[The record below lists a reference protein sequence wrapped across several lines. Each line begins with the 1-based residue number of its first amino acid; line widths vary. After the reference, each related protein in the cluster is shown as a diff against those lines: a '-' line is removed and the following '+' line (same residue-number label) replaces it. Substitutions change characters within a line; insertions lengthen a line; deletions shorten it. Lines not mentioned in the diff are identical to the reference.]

1 MYIKSIVLDGFKS
14 YAERTEIRD
23 FDPFFNA
30 ITGLNGSGKS
40 NILDSICFLLGIT
53 SMTQVRAS
61 NLHDLVYKNGQAG
74 ITKATVSIIFDN
86 SDKKASPLGFE
97 SSDEI
102 SVSRQVIIGGRNK
115 YLINGVNVTSTRVQD
130 LFCSIGLNINNPHFL
145 IMQGQITKVLNMKPA
160 EILAMIEEAAGTSLY
175 ESKKLAVQ
183 KTIVKKE
190 AKLKDINKALDETIT
205 PTLRKLKEDRSAYLE
220 YQKLTGTVEIL
231 SRLTIA
237 YEFTLAEE
245 AQVSSAEALKEIQTA
260 VKELQESMA
269 ENEKKQREFNKEIL
283 KMKKERDNEVGGV
296 LYSLEEAFAETQRV
310 YTKAESALNLKK
322 QNLKSE
328 EVKRKE
334 LVKNMEEDFEA
345 FLLKEEEVKKI
356 KKELNALQEASEKY
370 AKALTAAQLN
380 AVSASLS
387 SSGDGEEGTL
397 SKQMM
402 TCKIEISQAAT
413 EAKQVQMKLS
423 YAQQELKTKQFE
435 VKNMDEEYKKDKE
448 AFEAVRK
455 TKEKIENQMKNLN
468 YDEEK
473 EAAFLAKKKALT
485 NDISRLK
492 ELHVGFIAK
501 FPLLRFEYRDP
512 EKNWNPNHVKGLVV
526 SCITVEDLSKSKAL
540 EAVAGG
546 KLYNIIVDTEVT
558 GKKLLRKGE
567 LKHRYTIIPLN
578 KILTR
583 CISVEKI
590 ELAQTLVGCSNLDL
604 PLSLIQYGSELQKA
618 MEYVFGT
625 TLICNDMDSAK
636 KVTFDK
642 RIITRSVTLDGDI
655 FDPQGTLHGGASLK
669 AVSVLAGLQEIK
681 AVETELETKKS
692 ELHFVENELE
702 RLKNVADE
710 YQQLKQQW
718 EMNCEQAELL
728 EMKLQQSA
736 YHKHEEELLAL
747 KKTTA
752 ECEET
757 LKKIEE
763 RHQEAKNKYSLLENK
778 MKNAESECKK
788 ALKNAK
794 MQLHDAKK
802 NAEDSGQK
810 VREKQQELEALLLEL
825 KELEK
830 EHTSYKHQIEAADN
844 AIKHYQEQVNA
855 MEAEVSKTKESVERS
870 KEELDKK
877 KELIM
882 SQDKEIKAK
891 RAEIAK
897 CKEQNNELQLKIK
910 ELEHSIKKHQQGA
923 ADGAAKVTRMLKEHK
938 WIASEKHLFGQPHT
952 PYDFKENDPKQAY
965 KKLQKIQET
974 KQELERNVNM
984 RAMSMLSD
992 TEEKYNELLRKKR
1005 IVENDKIK
1013 ILSAI
1018 ADLDQRKIETLHTA
1032 WEKVNKDFSS
1042 IFSLLLPGAK
1052 AMLAPTKTQ
1061 NVLDGLEFRVA
1072 LGNTWKENLTELSGG
1087 QRSLVALSLIL
1098 SMLLFNPA
1106 PIYILDE
1113 VDAAL
1118 DLSHTQ
1124 NIGQMLY
1131 THFKQSQFIVVSLK
1145 DGMFSNANVLFK
1157 TKFVDGVST
1166 VSRHTQL
1173 QNKRCTEFKKSGRSK

>member
-14 YAERTEIRD
+14 YAQRTEIQE

-53 SMTQVRAS
+53 SMSQVRAS
-61 NLHDLVYKNGQAG
+61 NLQDLVYKNGQAG
-74 ITKATVSIIFDN
+74 VTKATVSITFDN

-102 SVSRQVIIGGRNK
+102 SVTRQVVIGGRNK

-145 IMQGQITKVLNMKPA
+145 IMQGQITKVLNMKPP
-160 EILAMIEEAAGTSLY
+160 EILAMIEEAAGTRLY
-175 ESKKLAVQ
+175 ESKKLTVQ
-183 KTIVKKE
+183 KTIAKKE
-190 AKLKDINKALDETIT
+190 AKLKEINRVLDETIT
-205 PTLRKLKEDRSAYLE
+205 PTLRKLREERSAYLE
-220 YQKLTGTVEIL
+220 YQRLTGTVENL
-231 SRLTIA
+231 SRLSIA

-245 AQVSSAEALKEIQTA
+245 AQVSSAEVLKKMQTA
-260 VKELQESMA
+260 VKELQGSMA
-269 ENEKKQREFNKEIL
+269 ENEKKQTEIEEEIT
-283 KMKKERDNEVGGV
+283 KMKKERDNEVSGV
-296 LYSLEEAFAETQRV
+296 LHSLEEAFAEIQRV
-310 YTKAESALNLKK
+310 NTKAESALNLKK

-328 EVKRKE
+328 EAKRKE
-334 LVKNMEEDFEA
+334 LVKNMEEDFKA
-345 FLLKEEEVKKI
+345 FLLKKEEVKKI
-356 KKELNALQEASEKY
+356 QNELNALQEASEKD
-370 AKALTAAQLN
+370 ASALAAAQLN
-380 AVSASLS
+380 AVSAGS
-387 SSGDGEEGTL
+387 STSGDGEEGTL

-413 EAKQVQMKLS
+413 EAEQVQMKLR
-423 YAQQELKTKQFE
+423 YAQQELETKESE
-435 VKNMDEEYKKDKE
+435 VKNMDGEYKKDKE
-448 AFEAVRK
+448 TFEAVRK
-455 TKEKIENQMKNLN
+455 TKEEIENQMKNLN
-468 YDEEK
+468 YDENK

-485 NDISRLK
+485 NDIRRLK
-492 ELHVGFIAK
+492 ELCEGFMAK
-501 FPLLRFEYRDP
+501 FPYLWFEYKHP
-512 EKNWNPNHVKGLVV
+512 EKNWNPNNVKGLVAF
-526 SCITVEDLSKSKAL
+526 SITVKDPSKAKSL

-558 GKKLLRKGE
+558 GQKVLKNGE

-578 KILTR
+578 KILAR
-583 CISVEKI
+583 CVNKEKI
-590 ELAQTLVGCSNLDL
+590 KLAQTLVGSDNLRL
-604 PLSLIQYGSELQKA
+604 PLSLIQYESELEKA

-625 TLICNDMDSAK
+625 TLICDSMESSK
-636 KVTFDK
+636 KITFDK
-642 RIITRSVTLDGDI
+642 RIMTRSVTLDGDI
-655 FDPQGTLHGGASLK
+655 FDPQGTLHGGASSQ
-669 AVSVLAGLQEIK
+669 AASVLAELPEIK
-681 AVETELETKKS
+681 AIKTELETKKS
-692 ELHFVENELE
+692 ELRSVEDELE
-702 RLKNVADE
+702 RLKNVAVK

-747 KKTTA
+747 KKTIA

-763 RHQEAKNKYSLLENK
+763 KHQEAKNKYSLLENK

-794 MQLHDAKK
+794 MQLEDAKK
-802 NAEDSGQK
+802 KAEDSGQK
-810 VREKQQELEALLLEL
+810 MREKQQELEALLLEL

-855 MEAEVSKTKESVERS
+855 MEAEVSKTKECVERS

-882 SQDKEIKAK
+882 SQHKEIKAK
-891 RAEIAK
+891 SAEIVK
-897 CKEQNNELQLKIK
+897 CREQNNVLQLNIK
-910 ELEHSIKKHQQGA
+910 ELEHNIKKHQQRA
-923 ADGAAKVTRMLKEHK
+923 ADAAATVTRMLKENK
-938 WIASEKHLFGQPHT
+938 WIASEKHLFGQPNT
-952 PYDFKENDPKQAY
+952 AYDFKKNNPKEAHQ
-965 KKLQKIQET
+965 KLQKMQEA
-974 KQELERNVNM
+974 KQKLWRNVNM
-984 RAMSMLSD
+984 RAMSVLSD
-992 TEEKYNELLRKKR
+992 TEEKYNELLKKKR

-1018 ADLDQRKIETLHTA
+1018 EELDRRKIKTLHQA

-1052 AMLAPTKTQ
+1052 AMLTPTKTQ
-1061 NVLDGLEFRVA
+1061 NILDGLEFRVA

-1098 SMLLFNPA
+1098 AMLLFNPA

-1131 THFKQSQFIVVSLK
+1131 THFRQSQFIVVSLK

-1166 VSRHTQL
+1166 ISRHISL
-1173 QNKRCTEFKKSGRSK
+1173 QNKRLH

>member
-14 YAERTEIRD
+14 YAQRTEICD

-40 NILDSICFLLGIT
+40 NILDSICFLLGIS
-53 SMTQVRAS
+53 SMSQVRAS
-61 NLHDLVYKNGQAG
+61 NLQDLVYKNGQAG
-74 ITKATVSIIFDN
+74 ITKATVSITFDN
-86 SDKKASPLGFE
+86 SDKKASPLGYE
-97 SSDEI
+97 SNDEI
-102 SVSRQVIIGGRNK
+102 SVTRQVIIGGRNK
-115 YLINGVNVTSTRVQD
+115 YLINGVTVTSTRVQD
-130 LFCSIGLNINNPHFL
+130 LFCSVGLNINNPHFL
-145 IMQGQITKVLNMKPA
+145 IMQGQITKVLNMKPP

-175 ESKKLAVQ
+175 ESKKLNVQ
-183 KTIVKKE
+183 KTIAKKE
-190 AKLKDINKALDETIT
+190 AKLKEIDRVLEETIT
-205 PTLRKLKEDRSAYLE
+205 PTLHKLREDRSAYLE
-220 YQKLTGTVEIL
+220 YQKLAGKVENL
-231 SRLTIA
+231 SRISIA

-245 AQVSSAEALKEIQTA
+245 AQVSCAEVLKKIETA

-269 ENEKKQREFNKEIL
+269 ENEKKQRELDEEIV
-283 KMKKERDNEVGGV
+283 KMKKGRDDEVGGV
-296 LYSLEEAFAETQRV
+296 LHSLEEAFAEIQRV
-310 YTKAESALNLKK
+310 NTKAESALNLKK

-334 LVKNMEEDFEA
+334 LVKNMEEDFKA
-345 FLLKEEEVKKI
+345 FVSKEEEVKKI
-356 KKELNALQEASEKY
+356 KKELDALQEASERD
-370 AKALTAAQLN
+370 ASALAAAQLN
-380 AVSASLS
+380 AVSAGLS
-387 SSGDGEEGTL
+387 SNGDGEEGTL

-402 TCKIEISQAAT
+402 TCKTEMSQAAT
-413 EAKQVQMKLS
+413 EAKQVQMKLK
-423 YAQQELKTKQFE
+423 YTQQELKTKESE
-435 VKNMDEEYKKDKE
+435 VKNMDGEYKKDKE

-473 EAAFLAKKKALT
+473 EAAFLAKKKTLT

-492 ELHVGFIAK
+492 ELHEGFMAK

-512 EKNWNPNHVKGLVV
+512 EKNWNPNCVKGLVV
-526 SCITVEDLSKSKAL
+526 SSITVEDRSKAKAL

-558 GKKLLRKGE
+558 GKKLLNKGD

-578 KILTR
+578 KILAR
-583 CISVEKI
+583 CVSKEKI
-590 ELAQTLVGCSNLDL
+590 KLAETLVGCDNLDL
-604 PLSLIQYGSELQKA
+604 PLSLIQYESELQKA

-642 RIITRSVTLDGDI
+642 RIITRTVTLDGDI
-655 FDPQGTLHGGASLK
+655 FDPQGTLHGGASSQ
-669 AVSVLAGLQEIK
+669 AASVLAELQEIK
-681 AVETELETKKS
+681 AVETELEKKKS
-692 ELHFVENELE
+692 ELHSVEAELE
-702 RLKNVADE
+702 RLKNVAE
-710 YQQLKQQW
+710 KYQQLKQQW

-728 EMKLQQSA
+728 KMKLQQSA

-747 KKTTA
+747 KKTIA

-763 RHQEAKNKYSLLENK
+763 RHQEAKNKYSLLEKK
-778 MKNAESECKK
+778 MKNAESESKK

-794 MQLHDAKK
+794 MQLDDAKK
-802 NAEDSGQK
+802 KAEDSGK
-810 VREKQQELEALLLEL
+810 KMREKQQELEVLLLEL
-825 KELEK
+825 KDLEK
-830 EHTSYKHQIEAADN
+830 EHTSYKNQIEAADN

-855 MEAEVSKTKESVERS
+855 MEAEVSKTKESLERS
-870 KEELDKK
+870 KADLGKK
-877 KELIM
+877 KEVLM
-882 SQDKEIKAK
+882 SQDREIKAK
-891 RAEIAK
+891 SAELVK
-897 CKEQNNELQLKIK
+897 CREQSNELQLKIK

-923 ADGAAKVTRMLKEHK
+923 ADAAATVTRMLKEHK
-938 WIASEKHLFGQPHT
+938 WIASEKHLFGQPKT
-952 PYDFKENDPKQAY
+952 AYDFKENDPKEARQN
-965 KKLQKIQET
+965 LQKMQET
-974 KQELERNVNM
+974 KQKLGRNVNI
-984 RAMSMLSD
+984 RAMSVLSD

-1018 ADLDQRKIETLHTA
+1018 AELDQRKIKTLHMA

-1052 AMLAPTKTQ
+1052 AKLIPTKTQ
-1061 NVLDGLEFRVA
+1061 NVLDGLEVRVA

-1131 THFKQSQFIVVSLK
+1131 THFRQSQFIVVSLK

-1166 VSRHTQL
+1166 ISRHT
-1173 QNKRCTEFKKSGRSK
+1173 

>member
-1 MYIKSIVLDGFKS
+1 MYIKSIVIDGFKS
-14 YAERTEIRD
+14 YAHRTEIRD

-53 SMTQVRAS
+53 SMSQVRAS
-61 NLHDLVYKNGQAG
+61 NLQDLVYKNGQAG
-74 ITKATVSIIFDN
+74 ITKATVSITFDN
-86 SDKKASPLGFE
+86 SDKNASPLGFE
-97 SSDEI
+97 NNDEI
-102 SVSRQVIIGGRNK
+102 SVTRQVVIGGKNK
-115 YLINGVNVTSTRVQD
+115 YFINGLTVTSTRVQD
-130 LFCSIGLNINNPHFL
+130 LFCSVGLNINNPHFL
-145 IMQGQITKVLNMKPA
+145 IMQGQITKVLNMKPP

-175 ESKKLAVQ
+175 ESKKLNVQ
-183 KTIVKKE
+183 RTIVKKE
-190 AKLKDINKALDETIT
+190 AKVKEINRVLDETIT
-205 PTLRKLKEDRSAYLE
+205 PTLHKLKEDRSAYLE
-220 YQKLTGTVEIL
+220 YQKLTGTVENL
-231 SRLTIA
+231 SRLNIA

-245 AQVSSAEALKEIQTA
+245 AKESSAEVLKKIQAA
-260 VKELQESMA
+260 VKELQESIA
-269 ENEKKQREFNKEIL
+269 ENEKKERELDEEIV
-283 KMKKERDNEVGGV
+283 KMKKKRDNEHGGV
-296 LYSLEEAFAETQRV
+296 LHSLEKSFAEIQRAN
-310 YTKAESALNLKK
+310 TKAESALNLQK

-334 LVKNMEEDFEA
+334 LVKNMEEEFKA
-345 FLLKEEEVKKI
+345 FVLKEEEVKKI
-356 KKELNALQEASEKY
+356 KKELNALQEASEKD
-370 AKALTAAQLN
+370 ASALAAAQLS
-380 AVSASLS
+380 AVSSGLS

-413 EAKQVQMKLS
+413 EAKQVQMKLR
-423 YAQQELKTKQFE
+423 YAQQELKTKESE
-435 VKNMDEEYKKDKE
+435 VKNMDGEYKKDKE

-468 YDEEK
+468 YDEDK
-473 EAAFLAKKKALT
+473 EAAFLAKKKTLA
-485 NDISRLK
+485 NDINRLK
-492 ELHVGFIAK
+492 ELHDSFMAK

-526 SCITVEDLSKSKAL
+526 SSITVEDMSKAKAL

-546 KLYNIIVDTEVT
+546 KLYNIIVDTEV
-558 GKKLLRKGE
+558 
-567 LKHRYTIIPLN
+567 
-578 KILTR
+578 
-583 CISVEKI
+583 
-590 ELAQTLVGCSNLDL
+590 GCDSLDF
-604 PLSLIQYGSELQKA
+604 PLSLIQYESELQKA

-625 TLICNDMDSAK
+625 TLICDNMDSAK
-636 KVTFDK
+636 KITFDK
-642 RIITRSVTLDGDI
+642 RIMTRSVTLDGDI
-655 FDPQGTLHGGASLK
+655 FDPQGTLHGGASSQ
-669 AVSVLAGLQEIK
+669 AASVLAELREIK
-681 AVETELETKKS
+681 AVEIELEKKKS
-692 ELHFVENELE
+692 ELHSVEEELE
-702 RLKNVADE
+702 CLKNVAE
-710 YQQLKQQW
+710 KYQQLKQQW

-747 KKTTA
+747 KKTIV

-778 MKNAESECKK
+778 MKNAESESKK

-794 MQLHDAKK
+794 MQLDDAKK
-802 NAEDSGQK
+802 RAEDSGQK
-810 VREKQQELEALLLEL
+810 MREKQQELEALLLEL
-825 KELEK
+825 KELEE

-855 MEAEVSKTKESVERS
+855 VEAEVSQTKESVERS
-870 KEELDKK
+870 KEELSKI

-891 RAEIAK
+891 SSEIVK
-897 CKEQNNELQLKIK
+897 CKEQNKELQLKIK
-910 ELEHSIKKHQQGA
+910 ELEHNIKKQQQGA
-923 ADGAAKVTRMLKEHK
+923 ADAAATMTRMLREHK
-938 WIASEKHLFGQPHT
+938 WIASEKHLFGQPGT
-952 PYDFKENDPKQAY
+952 AYDFEQNDPKEAHQ
-965 KKLQKIQET
+965 KLQKMKET
-974 KQELERNVNM
+974 KQKLGRNVNM
-984 RAMSMLSD
+984 RAMSVLSD

-1018 ADLDQRKIETLHTA
+1018 AELDQRKIKTLHMA
-1032 WEKVNKDFSS
+1032 WEKVNEDFSS

-1052 AMLAPTKTQ
+1052 AMLRPTKTQ

-1098 SMLLFNPA
+1098 AMLLFNPA

-1131 THFKQSQFIVVSLK
+1131 THFRQSQFIVVSLK

-1157 TKFVDGVST
+1157 TSFVDGVST
-1166 VSRHTQL
+1166 VSRHT
-1173 QNKRCTEFKKSGRSK
+1173 